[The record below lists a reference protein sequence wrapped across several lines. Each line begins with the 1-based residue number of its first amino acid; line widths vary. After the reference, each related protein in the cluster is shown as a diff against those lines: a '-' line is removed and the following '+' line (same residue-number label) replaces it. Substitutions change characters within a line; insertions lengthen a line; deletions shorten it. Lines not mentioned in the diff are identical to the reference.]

1 MSIYCNEN
9 VSGKNLKKDDWVVSN
24 EYEQIAIG
32 IASGCNTA
40 LIGKETDIVS
50 PSFFAPTV
58 EDAMR
63 FIHAFSEVT

>member
-9 VSGKNLKKDDWVVSN
+9 VSGTNLKKDDWVVSN

-40 LIGKETDIVS
+40 LIGKETDIVL
-50 PSFFAPTV
+50 PSFCAPTV

>member
-1 MSIYCNEN
+1 
-9 VSGKNLKKDDWVVSN
+9 VSN
-24 EYEQIAIG
+24 ECEQIAIG
-32 IASGCNTA
+32 IASGCNTV

-50 PSFFAPTV
+50 PSLFAPTV